1 MNNRR
6 KLVIALGANALA
18 APLGA
23 FAQQSGKV
31 ARIGWLSSDGPDSS
45 SVRIKAFQQRLHE
58 LGHIEGKNIVFEFR
72 FAQGKL
78 DQHPTLAAELVSL
91 KPDCVLAVGVDAI
104 RALKQS
110 TNTIPIVMG
119 TIDADPVEQG
129 FAASLSRPGGI
140 SQALPASGGS
150 LRASGSSCSR
160 KSCRNYLARLSY
172 SIRGVQPITPI

>member
-18 APLGA
+18 APFGA

-31 ARIGWLSSDGPDSS
+31 ARIGWLSSDRPDSS
-45 SVRIKAFQQRLHE
+45 SVRIKAFQQRLRE
-58 LGHIEGKNIVFEFR
+58 LGHIEGKNVVFEFR

-104 RALKQS
+104 RALKQP

-119 TIDADPVEQG
+119 TIDADPV
-129 FAASLSRPGGI
+129 
-140 SQALPASGGS
+140 
-150 LRASGSSCSR
+150 
-160 KSCRNYLARLSY
+160 
-172 SIRGVQPITPI
+172 